1 MSNVITFEMHADDRA
16 RLDRLSDLLGKL
28 IALDAPRHRST
39 KTPEEQDDLHRRLK
53 ETLDRVSETTTAQ
66 EAQNTP
72 QEAPKKVARPED
84 TVPWAEKTAPKAEP
98 TTTAPAPD
106 VELSDIQGLVIK
118 LATAGKKAEARD
130 IVKEYAERVIAIP
143 PAKYGEVFAR
153 LKALEG

>member
-1 MSNVITFEMHADDRA
+1 MSNVITIEMHADDRA

-28 IALDAPRHRST
+28 IALDAPRHCST

-72 QEAPKKVARPED
+72 QETPKKVTRPD

-143 PAKYGEVFAR
+143 PAKYGEVIAR

>member
-1 MSNVITFEMHADDRA
+1 MSNVITIEMHADDRA

-72 QEAPKKVARPED
+72 QETPKKVARPD
-84 TVPWAEKTAPKAEP
+84 TAPAAENTAPKAEP
-98 TTTAPAPD
+98 TTMAPAPD

-153 LKALEG
+153 LKVLEG

>member
-72 QEAPKKVARPED
+72 QEAPKKVARPD
-84 TVPWAEKTAPKAEP
+84 TVPWAEKTVPKEEP
-98 TTTAPAPD
+98 TSAAPTPG

>member
-53 ETLDRVSETTTAQ
+53 ETLDRVSETTTA
-66 EAQNTP
+66 
-72 QEAPKKVARPED
+72 
-84 TVPWAEKTAPKAEP
+84 
-98 TTTAPAPD
+98 PD